1 MLNGHENDTV
11 LHQPNDG
18 RIKLN
23 IARLKEKRKHLG
35 LSQEALALHSFELKI
50 YLSVASIKR
59 AEAGKAVL
67 YRTAKQFA
75 RLYDIAVEELIHETV
90 NVLEGITR
98 PEAMAASL
106 AAQSLLA
113 NDSRNI
119 ICLTIQFSAGS
130 SPEIRATLQQRFTA
144 PNLSCHVVEDGHTL
158 HLLFG
163 SQQASQH
170 DLFDSLRYAWAVRG
184 SLTALDQRS
193 RLLLHSAQWHPANNS
208 LRFWGIGFRGV
219 DFQGLTL
226 ASLYAAAKLPQA
238 ESGPELWVAH
248 GLHAEL
254 QHHAYF
260 DDTDLIS
267 PDVENKN
274 SRYLRLLDLTDHCR
288 HCPVFQHLDIS
299 STCNQCHQRIDQLSL
314 YGREREL
321 LLMQMAMQEVL
332 QDQLTTVL
340 YIRGVAGVGKSR
352 LIEEFVGIA
361 QQHQL
366 RCYQAWLSDS
376 QHEFQESLLAQL
388 VLNTLEVPLLHR
400 HQAECI
406 NELLAPLHLSEL
418 QRIAL
423 LLLMKVPLASENP
436 LYTALSTPA
445 RETLRLEA
453 VASVLMQLSLKQP
466 LLLVIEDV
474 HWADQLDLAA
484 LGQLLIQTQD
494 APIIWLLSSRHEQDP
509 LEQSL
514 RQSIVDL
521 SFTLLDLS
529 PLRPADALQLAAQFP
544 DVDPVYR
551 ERCIQHANGNPLFLT
566 QLLRA
571 RQMDHLPATLAHL
584 IQGKLDYVSALDRRV
599 LRYAS
604 VAGRQVSVSQILA
617 VLNIEAYSFE
627 ALVKHYLMRAL
638 GEDYVFV
645 HNLIAMSI
653 YEAMDDAQRLNL
665 HLDWAQYYQ
674 QRDAA
679 SSAFHFQKA
688 NDPRAVMQY
697 LLAIQAYYDR
707 LDYPEAHQ
715 LIEQCLSIE
724 PLHFDDETRYR
735 VHYLAASIANKLG
748 QTHQARHYYEQA
760 MHLAPSAKKKLTAA
774 IGLIRTLNILEARQA
789 ELALLEQVMPEALAQ
804 QDTEVLAQLFNIKA
818 NLSFFLGNI
827 SDCKTFHNQAIHYAE
842 MTNLQE
848 IRVRS
853 YGGLG
858 DASYAQGHMQTAR
871 EYLER
876 SIVLARKH
884 QLLEIETANLFML
897 ATLRIYANETRAA
910 LQDAVTAAE
919 LSKRV
924 GNRRAEVVSRLT
936 AGWIFISLCQYEQA
950 QIQVNQGLELARAM
964 GAFRFEAFLLESLAR
979 LAWVNGQPQDA
990 RTYIT
995 QAWQLIE
1002 QHQCHA
1008 FIGPWILATKALLTE
1023 DNAMNNAV
1031 VQQDLQIAQPILD
1044 KGCVGHNYYRF
1055 YVAVAEYY
1063 LMRNNPVEARNYAGK
1078 LRDYTAD
1085 QPCPWSLHFI
1095 ELIELHA
1102 NWLEA
1107 PNDLFQQHAWRR
1119 CFSNSMQLGL
1129 AGVTPHLL
1137 QVYQQQTQTP

>member
-1 MLNGHENDTV
+1 MLNGHENDN
-11 LHQPNDG
+11 LPHQPNDG

-59 AEAGKAVL
+59 AESGKAVL

-75 RLYDIAVEELIHETV
+75 RLYDIAVEELIIAAFTAPDRV
-90 NVLEGITR
+90 
-98 PEAMAASL
+98 ASL
-106 AAQSLLA
+106 PLAAPALLA
-113 NDSRNI
+113 DDSRSI
-119 ICLTIQFSAGS
+119 ICLTVHYPHNSGIDIQSILQSRLASAHL
-130 SPEIRATLQQRFTA
+130 P
-144 PNLSCHVVEDGHTL
+144 CHVIEAAQAL
-158 HLLFG
+158 HLIFG

-170 DLFDSLRYAWAVRG
+170 DIFNSLRYAWAVYG
-184 SLTALDQRS
+184 SLAALDSHAQI
-193 RLLLHSAQWHPANNS
+193 LLHSAQWYPVSNS
-208 LRFWGIGFRGV
+208 LKFQHTAMAAPDDWPVATTGPVLWVARGLHV
-219 DFQGLTL
+219 EFQKHALF
-226 ASLYAAAKLPQA
+226 ADA
-238 ESGPELWVAH
+238 ESGNTGFE
-248 GLHAEL
+248 G
-254 QHHAYF
+254 
-260 DDTDLIS
+260 
-267 PDVENKN
+267 PDAENKHQH
-274 SRYLRLLDLTDHCR
+274 YLRLLDLTDHCR
-288 HCPVFQHLDIS
+288 QCPAFQQLDMS
-299 STCNQCHQRIDQLSL
+299 STCNQCHAGLDQLTL
-314 YGREREL
+314 YGRDREL
-321 LLMQMAMQEVL
+321 LLMKMAMEDVL

-352 LIEEFVGIA
+352 LIEEFAGLA
-361 QQHQL
+361 QQHQV
-366 RCYQAWLSDS
+366 RCYHAWLSDS

-388 VLNTLEVPLLHR
+388 VFNTLDVPLQQR
-400 HQAECI
+400 HS
-406 NELLAPLHLSEL
+406 NEFITALLNELHLSAL
-418 QRIAL
+418 QLTAL
-423 LLLMKVPLASENP
+423 MLLMKVPLAHENP
-436 LYTALSTPA
+436 VYTALAASA
-445 RETLRLEA
+445 RETLKLEA
-453 VASVLMQLSLKQP
+453 VAAVLLQLSLRQP

-474 HWADQLDLAA
+474 HWASQLDLEA
-484 LGQLLIQTQD
+484 LGQLLILTQE

-509 LEQSL
+509 LEQHL

-529 PLRPADALQLAAQFP
+529 PLRPADALQLAEQFP

-584 IQGKLDYVSALDRRV
+584 IQGKLDYLSALDRLV

-604 VAGRQVSVSQILA
+604 VAGRQVSLPQILA
-617 VLNIEAYSFE
+617 VLEIESYSFD

-638 GEDYVFV
+638 GEDHVFV

-653 YEAMDDAQRLNL
+653 YEAMDATQRINL
-665 HLDWAQYYQ
+665 HLGWAEYYQ

-688 NDPRAVMQY
+688 SDPRAVMQY

-707 LDYPEAHQ
+707 LDYQEARQ
-715 LIEQCLSIE
+715 LIEQCLSIDSA
-724 PLHFDDETRYR
+724 HFNDDTRYR
-735 VHYLAASIANKLG
+735 LHYLAASTANKLG
-748 QTHQARHYYEQA
+748 QTHDARRYYEQA
-760 MHLAPSAKKKLTAA
+760 MQLAPNQKKKLTAA
-774 IGLIRTLNILEARQA
+774 IGLIRTLNILEARDH
-789 ELALLEQVMPEALAQ
+789 EMALLEQVMPEALAQ

-876 SIVLARKH
+876 SIVLAREH

-897 ATLRIYANETRAA
+897 ATLRIYANETQAA
-910 LQDAVTAAE
+910 LQDAVSAAE

-936 AGWIFISLCQYEQA
+936 AGWVLISLCQYEQA
-950 QIQVNQGLELARAM
+950 HVQVSQGLELARAM

-979 LAWVNGQPQDA
+979 LAWVTGQPQDA
-990 RTYIT
+990 RSYIA
-995 QAWQLIE
+995 QAWQIIE
-1002 QHQCHA
+1002 QHQCYA
-1008 FIGPWILATKALLTE
+1008 FIGPWILATKALLTD
-1023 DNAMNNAV
+1023 DNPADHAM
-1031 VQQDLQIAQPILD
+1031 VQQDLSIAQPILD

-1063 LMRNNPVEARNYAGK
+1063 LMRNNPLQARVYAGK

-1085 QPCPWSLHFI
+1085 QPCPWSTHFI
-1095 ELIELHA
+1095 QLIEQHA
-1102 NWLEA
+1102 DWLEA
-1107 PNDLFQQHAWRR
+1107 PHDLLRQDAWRR
-1119 CFSNSMQLGL
+1119 CFASGIQLGL

-1137 QVYQQQTQTP
+1137 QAYQQQTLSQ